1 MVYCSNSPNEEH
13 GGTLHFRKFETERI
27 EQCYDFLKNLQA
39 AQAVSSSSPE
49 KLRLVATGGG
59 AYRFYDELKELLDLD
74 VQREDEMECLI
85 MGKLVGQLIP

>member
-1 MVYCSNSPNEEH
+1 MVYSSISTNEEY

-39 AQAVSSSSPE
+39 AQAASSSSSE

-59 AYRFYDELKELLDLD
+59 AYRFYDEMKERLDID

-85 MGKLVGQLIP
+85 MGKLIEQLIP